1 VGGALRVNFSVNRE
15 NDGQNGQNGGAQA
28 PNPLSDPVRLV
39 RVAALLAERRK
50 RKSVRGLAKEIGISK
65 SALDGLVTA
74 YNEGREMPTP
84 HTTWQKLKD
93 WYLAQKQNEPGPLD
107 DPVDIGLLAI
117 KMLADLPDAERHE
130 GVRELVEA
138 TRQIYER
145 RQIPPPAWVA
155 RLAQALDEEPE
166 EF

>member
-1 VGGALRVNFSVNRE
+1 MNSAHGVNFPVNTE
-15 NDGQNGQNGGAQA
+15 NEGQTGHERGAQA
-28 PNPLSDPVRLV
+28 PNPLSEPVRLV

-50 RKSVRGLAKEIGISK
+50 RTSLRVLAREIGISK
-65 SALDGLVTA
+65 SALDGLIRA

-107 DPVDIGLLAI
+107 DPVDVGLLAI
-117 KMLADLPDAERHE
+117 KMLADLPDAERSE

-145 RQIPPPAWVA
+145 RHVPPPAWVA
-155 RLAQALDEEPE
+155 RLIEALDEPRE

>member
-1 VGGALRVNFSVNRE
+1 MDGAHRVNSPVNTE
-15 NDGQNGQNGGAQA
+15 NAGQTGHERGAQA
-28 PNPLSDPVRLV
+28 PNPLSEPVRLV

-50 RKSVRGLAKEIGISK
+50 RSPLRPLANEVGISK
-65 SALDGLVTA
+65 SALDGLIRA

-84 HTTWQKLKD
+84 HKTWQKLKD

-107 DPVDIGLLAI
+107 DPVDVGLLAV
-117 KMLADLPDAERHE
+117 KMLDDLPDAERDQ
-130 GVRELVEA
+130 GVRELIEA

-155 RLAQALDEEPE
+155 RLIEALDEPRE
-166 EF
+166 EL